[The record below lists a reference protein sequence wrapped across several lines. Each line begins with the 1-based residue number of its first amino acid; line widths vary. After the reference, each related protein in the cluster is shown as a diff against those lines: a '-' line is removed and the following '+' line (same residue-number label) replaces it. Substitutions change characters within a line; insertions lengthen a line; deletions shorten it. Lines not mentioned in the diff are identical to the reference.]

1 MPSRIWLHVFDKN
14 RCACGVNTAGPV
26 PNWEL
31 AESGHSPVNPSFF
44 ESLLSVSASHF
55 RNFPAQCLVRVPCQ
69 VEIVGPKLLFQ
80 VLPQHLKIS
89 STQRLLRVGNARPG
103 CNHPN
108 LENNRT
114 EISTKRANF
123 GARSRALGRAGMRSD
138 IRRRK
143 TPRFCA
149 VMHQRRRMHVSPA
162 ACSQPDAKTVGRA
175 SATHMRPAAPVIFK
189 SSSERAEGHNARP
202 NPAPATQGPFL
213 RGPQCHSHP
222 AAPHGTSQ
230 VNSRRHALTGLQIH
244 PPSLASLAAAA
255 TSEPRPSPSPKF
267 SSHPSHRLVPLR
279 GDIPQL
285 RKYLFKPFA
294 LDIHHDWPSM
304 LASMDQVTGG
314 PQAGSGGSLAF
325 PSPAPSTTRPRRGA
339 RVPPLWH
346 ARLTGQEQA

>member
-1 MPSRIWLHVFDKN
+1 MAARKNGVLQVCGCIFFVAFTSGHQSRTGIDGCNSPSR
-14 RCACGVNTAGPV
+14 APPPSTA
-26 PNWEL
+26 
-31 AESGHSPVNPSFF
+31 GHSPVNPSFF

-89 STQRLLRVGNARPG
+89 FTQHLLRVGNARPG

-175 SATHMRPAAPVIFK
+175 SATHMRPAAPMIFK
-189 SSSERAEGHNARP
+189 SS
-202 NPAPATQGPFL
+202 
-213 RGPQCHSHP
+213 
-222 AAPHGTSQ
+222 
-230 VNSRRHALTGLQIH
+230 LQ
-244 PPSLASLAAAA
+244 P
-255 TSEPRPSPSPKF
+255 
-267 SSHPSHRLVPLR
+267 
-279 GDIPQL
+279 D
-285 RKYLFKPFA
+285 
-294 LDIHHDWPSM
+294 
-304 LASMDQVTGG
+304 
-314 PQAGSGGSLAF
+314 
-325 PSPAPSTTRPRRGA
+325 TR
-339 RVPPLWH
+339 
-346 ARLTGQEQA
+346 